1 MRSFLIYDRILRRA
15 FVARKTGSMANDEM
29 IESYVPARLDRLPWS
44 SWHWLIVVSLGATW
58 ILDGLEVT
66 LAGAVGGIL
75 TRRETLGLT
84 DTQVGASATCYLA
97 GAVLGAL
104 LFGYGT
110 DRFGRKR
117 LFFITVAV
125 YLIGTALS
133 AFSWNF
139 WSYALF
145 RAITGAGIGGEY
157 AAINSAIDE
166 LIPARVR
173 GRVDLII
180 NGSYWVGAAMGAAAT
195 LVLLDPRYIPIWLG
209 WRCAFVIGATL
220 GLVVILFRRWIPESP
235 RWLMIHGRNDEAEEI
250 VADVE
255 RKIQS
260 MNGSAVT
267 DRRYS
272 DLFLTRIRTRTHTPW
287 REIWD
292 AIVHEHRRRSVLG
305 FVLMST
311 QAFFYNAIFFT
322 YALVLMRFYGVPE
335 QNVGGYLLPFA
346 LGNVLGPLFL
356 GHLFDTIGRK
366 QMITL
371 TYGLAGVLLAVTGW
385 LFHAGLLTAQ
395 TQTLAW
401 TIIFFIASAAASS
414 AYLTVSEIF
423 PLEIRAMAIAIFYA
437 LGTLVGGVA
446 APLVF
451 GWVIGTGSVTALFI
465 GYLLA
470 AVLMIFGAVIEAWIG
485 VRAEGRSLEHVAAP
499 LSSKGL

>member
-1 MRSFLIYDRILRRA
+1 MPNGE
-15 FVARKTGSMANDEM
+15 T
-29 IESYVPARLDRLPWS
+29 IESYVPVRLDRLPWS

-66 LAGAVGGIL
+66 LAGALGGVL
-75 TRRETLGLT
+75 TRSETLGLS
-84 DTQVGASATCYLA
+84 DAQVGASATCYLA

-110 DRFGRKR
+110 DRFGRKK

-133 AFSWNF
+133 GFSWNF
-139 WSYALF
+139 WSYVFF
-145 RAITGAGIGGEY
+145 RAVTGAGIGGEY

-173 GRVDLII
+173 GRVDLMI
-180 NGSYWVGAAMGAAAT
+180 NGSYWIGAAMGAAAT
-195 LVLLDPRYIPIWLG
+195 LVLLDPRYFPVWLG
-209 WRCAFVIGATL
+209 WRCAFGIGATL
-220 GLVVILFRRWIPESP
+220 GLIVIFFRRWIPESP
-235 RWLMIHGRNDEAEEI
+235 RWLMIHGRNVEAEAI
-250 VADVE
+250 VAQVE
-255 RKIQS
+255 RRIFVA
-260 MNGSAVT
+260 NAAGITDPGCSA
-267 DRRYS
+267 
-272 DLFLTRIRTRTHTPW
+272 FCTRVRTRTHTPW
-287 REIWD
+287 REIWN
-292 AIVHEHRRRSVLG
+292 AIGHEHRRRSFLG

-322 YALVLMRFYGVPE
+322 YGLVLMRFYAVPE

-346 LGNVLGPLFL
+346 LGNVLGPLLL

-366 QMITL
+366 PMITV
-371 TYGLAGVLLAVTGW
+371 TYGAAGILLALTGW

-395 TQTLAW
+395 TQTTAW

-423 PLEIRAMAIAIFYA
+423 PLEIRAMAIAIFFA
-437 LGTLVGGVA
+437 IGTLVGGVG
-446 APLVF
+446 APALF
-451 GWVIGTGSVTALFI
+451 GWIIGTGSSTALFV

-470 AVLMIFGAVIEAWIG
+470 AALMVFGAMMEAWIG
-485 VRAEGRSLEHVAAP
+485 VPAERRSLEHIAAP
-499 LSSKGL
+499 LSGKGL